1 MNKKLQAVLMS
12 YGRSFLVAALAVI
25 STGENSL
32 KAIAIGGLI
41 AIAGPG
47 IRALNPSD
55 ATFGLVADRVDA
67 ELKTLAKKSAKKVS
81 KK

>member
-1 MNKKLQAVLMS
+1 MNKKLQAILMS

-25 STGENSL
+25 STGETSP
-32 KAIAIGGLI
+32 KAIALAGLI
-41 AIAGPG
+41 AVAGPG

>member
-1 MNKKLQAVLMS
+1 LL
-12 YGRSFLVAALAVI
+12 LLAQEKT
-25 STGENSL
+25 SP
-32 KAIAIGGLI
+32 KAIALAGLI
-41 AIAGPG
+41 AVAGPG